1 MSQPHR
7 HSRVRFSAI
16 EGLSLSGMNSNFG
29 KISVLLLLLLGA
41 ALLLGG
47 KQLRSNEVLL
57 RTTVASARP
66 YNSGAKDQQ
75 LLLIPL
81 QQKGL
86 LAMPD
91 EFALVTAGPQ
101 RLLTS
106 VQPGDTLQLGLAAPD
121 AAIFDG
127 DANGPHLRFQTLQVN
142 RQSIISLADYNRTL
156 GGNSKIGWWVLALGL
171 SMLPYFFISR
181 PRVHPGWVF
190 AGVLLAMLVWLLW

>member
-1 MSQPHR
+1 
-7 HSRVRFSAI
+7 
-16 EGLSLSGMNSNFG
+16 MNSNFG

-41 ALLLGG
+41 ALLLSG
-47 KQLRSNEVLL
+47 KRLRSHEVLL

-66 YNSGAKDQQ
+66 YMSGAKERQ

-81 QQKGL
+81 EQKGL

-91 EFALVTAGPQ
+91 EFALATAGPQ
-101 RLLTS
+101 RLLAS

-127 DANGPHLRFQTLQVN
+127 NANGLHLRFQTLQVN
-142 RQSIISLADYNRTL
+142 GQAIIALADYNRTL
-156 GGNSKIGWWVLALGL
+156 AGNSQMGWWVLALGL
-171 SMLPYFFISR
+171 SMVPYFFISR

-190 AGVLLAMLVWLLW
+190 AGVLLAMLTWLLW

>member
-1 MSQPHR
+1 
-7 HSRVRFSAI
+7 
-16 EGLSLSGMNSNFG
+16 MNSNFG

-41 ALLLGG
+41 ALLLSG
-47 KQLRSNEVLL
+47 KRLRSHEVLL

-66 YNSGAKDQQ
+66 YSSAAKDRQ

-101 RLLTS
+101 RLLAGI
-106 VQPGDTLQLGLAAPD
+106 QPGDTLQLGLAAAD

-127 DANGPHLRFQTLQVN
+127 AENGPHLRFQTLQVN

-156 GGNSKIGWWVLALGL
+156 GGNSQIGWWVLALGL